1 MLGAERGGH
10 AMKLKGVTLINE
22 EQYYVVQNSWGVA
35 WGDMGYCY
43 IKCDNPCIQNMR
55 LFADATPQNEV
66 LEISIGDNVIR
77 GLTKDY
83 RMDVAPFIQND
94 RTYVPLRFISEALG
108 YEVKWY
114 SEQGTKKLGLVK
126 IQKEV

>member
-1 MLGAERGGH
+1 
-10 AMKLKGVTLINE
+10 
-22 EQYYVVQNSWGVA
+22 
-35 WGDMGYCY
+35 
-43 IKCDNPCIQNMR
+43 
-55 LFADATPQNEV
+55 
-66 LEISIGDNVIR
+66 
-77 GLTKDY
+77 
-83 RMDVAPFIQND
+83 MDVAPFIQND